1 MSAKK
6 TGNIF
11 VRTLS
16 SIVNVIGN
24 LGTAVVVMM
33 MLLTVADVTG
43 RRVFNFPI
51 TGTFELSG
59 LMMIIIIFFSIV
71 HCQLRKGHVTID
83 LVVER
88 FSKRAQNILNSV
100 LYLLFLGTF
109 GVVTWQVWVNAF
121 TAYADKL
128 TSGSF
133 ALPTYPFVF
142 LAALGCSLL
151 CLVVIVHLVEFVQRA
166 TANEY

>member
-59 LMMIIIIFFSIV
+59 LMMIIIIFFSIF
-71 HCQLRKGHVTID
+71 HCLPIAPAGKYIR
-83 LVVER
+83 R
-88 FSKRAQNILNSV
+88 S
-100 LYLLFLGTF
+100 FL
-109 GVVTWQVWVNAF
+109 
-121 TAYADKL
+121 
-128 TSGSF
+128 
-133 ALPTYPFVF
+133 
-142 LAALGCSLL
+142 
-151 CLVVIVHLVEFVQRA
+151 I
-166 TANEY
+166 